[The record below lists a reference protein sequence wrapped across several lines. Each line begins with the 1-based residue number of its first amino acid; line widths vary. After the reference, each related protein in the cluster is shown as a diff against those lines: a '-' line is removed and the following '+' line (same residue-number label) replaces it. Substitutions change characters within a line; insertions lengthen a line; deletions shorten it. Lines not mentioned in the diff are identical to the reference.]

1 MVLSES
7 HTKPPSNIWKRTLI
21 YVLAFGF
28 GSLIV
33 ATLLGFTAISVAEG
47 LLPQPKDRTAT
58 GPRKGGTTTGDP
70 KLPGKTTSPRKP
82 GSKAT
87 RPRGNDSAGS
97 DTKKASEEEL

>member
-7 HTKPPSNIWKRTLI
+7 HAKPPSNIWKRTLI

-28 GSLIV
+28 GSLMV
-33 ATLLGFTAISVAEG
+33 ASLLGFTAISVAEG

-58 GPRKGGTTTGDP
+58 GARKGGPSTGDP
-70 KLPGKTTSPRKP
+70 KLTGKTTPPRKP

-87 RPRGNDSAGS
+87 RPRGNDTAGA
-97 DTKKASEEEL
+97 DKNTEQEL